1 MSTTITEVSTYG
13 FNICI
18 VLITS
23 TICSCT
29 YIPAGV
35 PKGGEMWDSEE
46 EEEEELV
53 GVKDLHQSKWS
64 KNTEEDTEKPE
75 SSKGNRGV
83 VSGLMH
89 AYGKR
94 KIRKCVH
101 WGDRVI
107 TYLPLILF
115 FGTHSTGRG

>member
-1 MSTTITEVSTYG
+1 MSTSITEVTTYG
-13 FNICI
+13 VNTNI

-35 PKGGEMWDSEE
+35 PKWGEMWDSEE
-46 EEEEELV
+46 EDLV

-64 KNTEEDTEKPE
+64 KNTEEETEKPE
-75 SSKGNRGV
+75 SSKRNQGV
-83 VSGLMH
+83 VSRLMH
-89 AYGKR
+89 AYGKN

-107 TYLPLILF
+107 TYLPLILVF
-115 FGTHSTGRG
+115 CTHSTERG